1 MELLFP
7 LLIVALLVPMFLGMR
22 RQRKEVSKQ
31 AAMQDSL
38 NIGDHVTT
46 TSGLYGTIVGLD
58 TTTVDLEIAEEVVTT
73 WLRAAVRDVRPADD
87 FDATPGPGDHEAL
100 PGEFQAGDAVPG
112 DSERNVEESAEDT
125 ERRLNRE

>member
-22 RQRKEVSKQ
+22 RQRKEVANS
-31 AAMQDSL
+31 ARMQDSL
-38 NIGDHVTT
+38 KIGDHVTT

-58 TTTVDLEIAEEVVTT
+58 PTTVDLEIAEDVITT
-73 WLRAAVRDVRPADD
+73 WLRVAVREVRSADD
-87 FDATPGPGDHEAL
+87 FDTTPGVGDHDVL
-100 PGEFQAGDAVPG
+100 PGAVQADDAVPG
-112 DSERNVEESAEDT
+112 DIRHTAEESANDT

>member
-22 RQRKEVSKQ
+22 RQRKEVTKQ
-31 AAMQDSL
+31 AEMQDSL
-38 NIGDHVTT
+38 KIGDHVTT

-58 TTTVDLEIAEEVVTT
+58 PTTVDLEIAEDVITT
-73 WLRAAVRDVRPADD
+73 WLRAGIREVRAADE
-87 FDATPGPGDHEAL
+87 FDTTPGLGDHEAL
-100 PGEFQAGDAVPG
+100 PGDVQADEAVPG
-112 DSERNVEESAEDT
+112 DVRHTVEESADDT